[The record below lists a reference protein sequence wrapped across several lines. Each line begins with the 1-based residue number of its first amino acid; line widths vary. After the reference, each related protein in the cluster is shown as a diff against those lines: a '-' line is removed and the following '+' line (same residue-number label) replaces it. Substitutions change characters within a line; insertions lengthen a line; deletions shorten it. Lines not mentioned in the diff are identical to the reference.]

1 MILLPIS
8 HKLGEG
14 LAEQLLEQHL
24 VRVVVYVGTLHSLP
38 DIRILCLNKS
48 HNIIY

>member
-24 VRVVVYVGTLHSLP
+24 VRVVVYVGYTTLTTRYTNSLS
-38 DIRILCLNKS
+38 K
-48 HNIIY
+48 